1 MTKLTFNILLSLII
15 QAKKTGRGRMGNGR
29 ILVNLLMIASDYDKR
44 EKTQERSI
52 LRKFNDEQGK
62 SDAYHKIDKLV
73 GRFLPEGKY
82 YPYKKFTFKEL
93 EKSTK
98 NSVEYKIKLTQM
110 SKLCDELFTYENAVR
125 LTETL
130 LEIVRNDSHID
141 KLLYGGELISKEDFF
156 GSPAHPKQICLEAL
170 ILALIY
176 YTHINHG
183 EADSKNYCLRER
195 DIYTKIRTVRYRNE
209 DSLRIDMPVK
219 LEDSLR
225 ESSARRFDNDYID
238 SLYHEELRCDN
249 KTIEVLPKNEN
260 LFIYG
265 SGGVGKTTILRRE
278 IHKNNSDE
286 RVRFFIS
293 LNKYRYEVHDKF
305 RDESCSIP
313 VSILLK
319 YHYQN
324 ECKTYE
330 ACSVCEGEE
339 VLLKQLCELDKLFK
353 ENAFGG
359 ITKYVL
365 LLDGMNEMS
374 TEMQNKFLRE
384 LQWLID
390 EWKNVQFIIS
400 GRNTV
405 ENSVLRDFE
414 RIEACGVSDDEV
426 EKVLSN
432 KKDYDKIRSN
442 SKLMELL
449 KNPLFLRIYDSICD
463 GDFVPTRGRILDSYI
478 SQMGTSMLG
487 NKISDSQQHLI
498 YFAMNYAL
506 PLAAKLMTDR
516 WSFELDRGTIAES
529 VEKAIEKYLFNER
542 VYQNYIAP
550 KNLNRNYIIES
561 KVTFDIVE
569 YILENSCIMKASESE
584 PHIVHFVHQYYRDYF
599 AAKHIINL
607 LEATVCIAPFDI
619 DAQKA
624 FFNENELGE
633 LWFRD
638 SDEDIYRLVGE
649 LAGDYDDEDSYR
661 SALLES
667 VLDMSRK
674 FGTFRATENV
684 IRSMSLAGDGII
696 TGVDFSIVSIPP
708 EIPANVKFRDC
719 DFSKSRVYL
728 LEVCENFEE
737 LKKALPPE
745 ELDHFKDCDFTG
757 ADFFVSENYR
767 EILIELGAEF
777 YD

>member
-15 QAKKTGRGRMGNGR
+15 QAKKSGRGRMGNGR

-82 YPYKKFTFKEL
+82 YPYEKFTFREL
-93 EKSTK
+93 EKCGK
-98 NSVEYKIKLTQM
+98 GSVEYKIKLTQM
-110 SKLCDELFTYENAVR
+110 SKLCDELFTDENAER
-125 LTETL
+125 LIDTL

-141 KLLYGGELISKEDFF
+141 KLLYGGEHISKEYFF
-156 GSPAHPKQICLEAL
+156 GSYAHPKQICLESLLIAL
-170 ILALIY
+170 VH

-195 DIYTKIRTVRYRNE
+195 DIYTKIRAVRYRNE
-209 DSLRIDMPVK
+209 DSLQLDMPVK

-225 ESSARRFDNDYID
+225 ESAARRFDNDFID
-238 SLYHEELRCDN
+238 CLYHEELRCDN
-249 KTIEVLPKNEN
+249 KIIEAFPEN
-260 LFIYG
+260 KDLFIYG

-286 RVRFFIS
+286 RVRFFIP

-305 RDESCSIP
+305 RDESCFIP

-319 YHYQN
+319 YHYRN
-324 ECKTYE
+324 EYKTYE
-330 ACSVCEGEE
+330 TCAACEGEE
-339 VLLKQLCELDKLFK
+339 SLLRQLCELDKLFK
-353 ENAFGG
+353 ENAFSGVP
-359 ITKYVL
+359 KYVL
-365 LLDGMNEMS
+365 LLDGLNEMS
-374 TEMQNKFLRE
+374 AEMQDKFLRE

-400 GRNTV
+400 GRNTI
-405 ENSVLRDFE
+405 ESPVLRGFKKV
-414 RIEACGVSDDEV
+414 EACGVSDDEV
-426 EKVLSN
+426 ENVLSH
-432 KKDYDKIRSN
+432 KKDYDKIRCN
-442 SKLMELL
+442 SRLMELL
-449 KNPLFLRIYDSICD
+449 KNPLFLRIYDAICD

-478 SQMGTSMLG
+478 SQIGTSMLG
-487 NKISDSQQHLI
+487 SNISDGQQHLI
-498 YFAMNYAL
+498 HFAMNYAL
-506 PLAAKLMTDR
+506 PLAAKQMTDR

-529 VEKAIEKYLFNER
+529 VDKAIEKYLLNER

-550 KNLNRNYIIES
+550 KSLNKKYIIES
-561 KVTFDIVE
+561 KAKLDIVE

-584 PHIVHFVHQYYRDYF
+584 PHMVHFVHQYYRDYF

-607 LEATVCIAPFDI
+607 LEASAISFPFYPDE
-619 DAQKA
+619 QKS

-674 FGTFRATENV
+674 FNTFRATENV
-684 IRSMSLAGDGII
+684 IRSMGLASDGII
-696 TGVDFSIVSIPP
+696 TGVDFSNVSLPP

-728 LEVCENFEE
+728 LEVCENFDE
-737 LKKALPPE
+737 LKKTIPPE
-745 ELDHFKDCDFTG
+745 ELDHFKECDFTG

-767 EILIELGAEF
+767 DILIELGAEF

>member
-15 QAKKTGRGRMGNGR
+15 QAKKSGRGHMGNGR

-44 EKTQERSI
+44 EKTQERSV

-82 YPYKKFTFKEL
+82 YPYEKFTFKEL
-93 EKSTK
+93 EKNTK

-110 SKLCDELFTYENAVR
+110 SKLCDELFTDKNAER
-125 LTETL
+125 LTESL
-130 LEIVRNDSHID
+130 LEIVRSDSHID
-141 KLLYGGELISKEDFF
+141 KLLYDGEHISKENFF
-156 GSPAHPKQICLEAL
+156 GSLAHPKQICLEAL
-170 ILALIY
+170 LLALIY
-176 YTHINHG
+176 YTHINHS
-183 EADSKNYCLRER
+183 EANSKNYCLHEPDLYR
-195 DIYTKIRTVRYRNE
+195 KFRTVRYKNE
-209 DSLRIDMPVK
+209 DSLKLDMPIK

-225 ESSARRFDNDYID
+225 ESAARRFDNNFID
-238 SLYHEELRCDN
+238 GLYHEELRCDN
-249 KTIEVLPKNEN
+249 KIIEALPENED

-265 SGGVGKTTILRRE
+265 GGGVGKTTILRRE

-305 RDESCSIP
+305 RNDSCFIP

-324 ECKTYE
+324 EYKTYE
-330 ACSVCEGEE
+330 ACSACEGEE
-339 VLLKQLCELDKLFK
+339 ALLKQLCELDKLFK
-353 ENAFGG
+353 ENAFGSVP
-359 ITKYVL
+359 KYVL
-365 LLDGMNEMS
+365 LLDGLNEMS
-374 TEMQNKFLRE
+374 TEMQNKFLQE
-384 LQWLID
+384 LQWLVN
-390 EWKNVQFIIS
+390 EWKNVQFVIS

-405 ENSVLRDFE
+405 ESSVLRDFKM
-414 RIEACGVSDDEV
+414 IEACGISDDKV
-426 EKVLSN
+426 ENVLSR
-432 KKDYDKIRSN
+432 KKNYDKIRSI
-442 SKLMELL
+442 SKLMKLL
-449 KNPLFLRIYDSICD
+449 KNPLFLRIYDAICD

-478 SQMGTSMLG
+478 SNRETSMLG

-498 YFAMNYAL
+498 HFAVNYVL

-529 VEKAIEKYLFNER
+529 VDKAIEKYLFNDR

-550 KNLNRNYIIES
+550 KSLSKKYIIES
-561 KVTFDIVE
+561 KANLDIVD
-569 YILENSCIMKASESE
+569 YILENSCIMKASETE
-584 PHIVHFVHQYYRDYF
+584 PHMVRFVHQYYRDYF

-619 DAQKA
+619 NAQKA
-624 FFNENELGE
+624 FFNENQLGE

-674 FGTFRATENV
+674 FSTFRATENV
-684 IRSMSLAGDGII
+684 IRSMSLVGDGII
-696 TGVDFSIVSIPP
+696 TGVDLSKISLPP

-719 DFSKSRVYL
+719 DFCKSRVYL

-737 LKKALPPE
+737 LKKTIPPD

-767 EILIELGAEF
+767 DILIELGAEF

>member
-15 QAKKTGRGRMGNGR
+15 QAKKSGRGRMGNGR

-82 YPYKKFTFKEL
+82 YPYEKFSLKEL
-93 EKSTK
+93 EKCGK
-98 NSVEYKIKLTQM
+98 GSVEYKIKLTQM
-110 SKLCDELFTYENAVR
+110 SKLCDELFTDENAER
-125 LTETL
+125 LTQTL
-130 LEIVRNDSHID
+130 LEIVRSDSHID
-141 KLLYGGELISKEDFF
+141 KLLYGGEFISKEDFF

-183 EADSKNYCLRER
+183 EAESKNYCLREP
-195 DIYTKIRTVRYRNE
+195 DLYKKFRTVRYINE

-225 ESSARRFDNDYID
+225 ESAARRFDNDYID

-249 KTIEVLPKNEN
+249 KIIEVLPENEN

-278 IHKNNSDE
+278 IHKNNADE
-286 RVRFFIS
+286 RVRFYIS
-293 LNKYRYEVHDKF
+293 LSKYRYEIHKKF
-305 RDESCSIP
+305 RDDSCSIP

-319 YHYQN
+319 YHFQN
-324 ECKTYE
+324 EYKTYE
-330 ACSVCEGEE
+330 ACAACEGEE
-339 VLLKQLCELDKLFK
+339 AILKQLCELEKLFK
-353 ENAFGG
+353 ESAFGG
-359 ITKYVL
+359 VPKYVL
-365 LLDGMNEMS
+365 LLDGLNEMS
-374 TEMQNKFLRE
+374 TEMQDNFLRE

-400 GRNTV
+400 GRNTI
-405 ENSVLRDFE
+405 ESPVLRYFKK
-414 RIEACGVSDDEV
+414 IEACGVSDDEV
-426 EKVLSN
+426 ENVLSH
-432 KKDYDKIRSN
+432 KKDYDKTRCN

-463 GDFVPTRGRILDSYI
+463 GDFVPTRGRILHRYI
-478 SQMGTSMLG
+478 SERETSMLG
-487 NKISDSQQHLI
+487 NNISDGQQHLI
-498 YFAMNYAL
+498 HFAMNYAL
-506 PLAAKLMTDR
+506 PLAAKQMTDR

-529 VEKAIEKYLFNER
+529 VDKAIEKYLLNER

-550 KNLNRNYIIES
+550 KNLNKKYIIES
-561 KVTFDIVE
+561 KTRFDIVE

-599 AAKHIINL
+599 AARHIINL
-607 LEATVCIAPFDI
+607 LEASAVSFPFNPDE
-619 DAQKA
+619 QKT

-649 LAGDYDDEDSYR
+649 LAGDYDDEESY
-661 SALLES
+661 SSTLLES
-667 VLDMSRK
+667 ILDMSRK
-674 FGTFRATENV
+674 FNTFRATENV

-696 TGVDFSIVSIPP
+696 IGVDFSIVSLPP

-728 LEVCENFEE
+728 LEVCENFDE
-737 LKKALPPE
+737 LKKTLPPE
-745 ELDHFKDCDFTG
+745 ELDHFENCVFTG

-767 EILIELGAEF
+767 DILIELGAEF

>member
-29 ILVNLLMIASDYDKR
+29 ILVNLLMIASDYDKC

-82 YPYKKFTFKEL
+82 YPYEKFTFKEL
-93 EKSTK
+93 EKCTK

-110 SKLCDELFTYENAVR
+110 SKLCDELFTDENAER
-125 LTETL
+125 LVATL
-130 LEIVRNDSHID
+130 LELVRNDSHID
-141 KLLYGGELISKEDFF
+141 KLLYDGELVSKENFF
-156 GSPAHPKQICLEAL
+156 GSLAHPKQICLEAL
-170 ILALIY
+170 LLALVH

-183 EADSKNYCLRER
+183 EADSKNYCLREPDLYR
-195 DIYTKIRTVRYRNE
+195 KIRMVRYKNE
-209 DSLRIDMPVK
+209 DSLQLDMLVK

-225 ESSARRFDNDYID
+225 ESTARRFDNDYID

-249 KTIEVLPKNEN
+249 NVIEVLPENEN

-293 LNKYRYEVHDKF
+293 LNKYRYEVHEKF
-305 RDESCSIP
+305 RDESCFISMK
-313 VSILLK
+313 ILLR

-324 ECKTYE
+324 EYKTYE
-330 ACSVCEGEE
+330 ACAACEGEE
-339 VLLKQLCELDKLFK
+339 PFLKRLCELDKLFK
-353 ENAFGG
+353 ENAFGSVP
-359 ITKYVL
+359 KYVL

-374 TEMQNKFLRE
+374 TEMQNKFLQE
-384 LQWLID
+384 LQWLVN
-390 EWKNVQFIIS
+390 EWKNVQFVIS

-405 ENSVLRDFE
+405 ESPVLRDFQK
-414 RIEACGVSDDEV
+414 IEACGVSDDEV
-426 EKVLSN
+426 EKFLSH

-442 SKLMELL
+442 SKLKELL
-449 KNPLFLRIYDSICD
+449 KNPLFLRIYDAICE
-463 GDFVPTRGRILDSYI
+463 GDFVPTRGRILHHYI
-478 SQMGTSMLG
+478 SNRETSMLG
-487 NKISDSQQHLI
+487 NNISDVQQHLI
-498 YFAMNYAL
+498 RFAMNYVL
-506 PLAAKLMTDR
+506 PLAAKQMTDR

-529 VEKAIEKYLFNER
+529 VDKAIEKYLLNER

-550 KNLNRNYIIES
+550 KNPNRNYIIES

-599 AAKHIINL
+599 SAKHIINL

-667 VLDMSRK
+667 VLDMSRR
-674 FGTFRATENV
+674 FSTFRATENV
-684 IRSMSLAGDGII
+684 IRSMSLAGNGII
-696 TGVDFSIVSIPP
+696 TGVDFSRVSLPP

-737 LKKALPPE
+737 LKKTLPPD
-745 ELDHFKDCDFTG
+745 ELDHFKECDFTG
-757 ADFFVSENYR
+757 ADFFVSEKYR
-767 EILIELGAEF
+767 DILIELGAEF

>member
-82 YPYKKFTFKEL
+82 YPYEKFSFKEL
-93 EKSTK
+93 EKCGK

-110 SKLCDELFTYENAVR
+110 SKLCDELFTDENAERIV
-125 LTETL
+125 ETL

-141 KLLYGGELISKEDFF
+141 KLLYGGELVSKEKFF
-156 GSPAHPKQICLEAL
+156 GSSAHPKQVCLEAL
-170 ILALIY
+170 LIALVH

-183 EADSKNYCLRER
+183 EADSKNYCLRELDLYR
-195 DIYTKIRTVRYRNE
+195 KIRTVRYRNE

-225 ESSARRFDNDYID
+225 ESASRRFDNDFID

-249 KTIEVLPKNEN
+249 KIIEVLPENEN

-278 IHKNNSDE
+278 IHKNNADE

-293 LNKYRYEVHDKF
+293 LNKYRYEVHEKF
-305 RDESCSIP
+305 RDESCFIP
-313 VSILLK
+313 VSILIK

-324 ECKTYE
+324 EYKTYE
-330 ACSVCEGEE
+330 ACAACEGEK

-359 ITKYVL
+359 VLKYVL
-365 LLDGMNEMS
+365 LLDGLNEMS
-374 TEMQNKFLRE
+374 TEMQDKFLRE
-384 LQWLID
+384 LHWLID

-400 GRNTV
+400 GRSIV
-405 ENSVLRDFE
+405 ESPVLRDFK
-414 RIEACGVSDDEV
+414 RVEACGVSDDAV
-426 EKVLSN
+426 EKILSN

-449 KNPLFLRIYDSICD
+449 KNPLFLRIYDAICE
-463 GDFVPTRGRILDSYI
+463 GDFVPTRGRILHHYI
-478 SQMGTSMLG
+478 SERETSMLG
-487 NKISDSQQHLI
+487 NNISDGQQHLI
-498 YFAMNYAL
+498 HFAVNYAL
-506 PLAAKLMTDR
+506 PLAAKQMTDS

-529 VEKAIEKYLFNER
+529 VDKAIEKYLLNER
-542 VYQNYIAP
+542 IYQNYIAP
-550 KNLNRNYIIES
+550 KSLNKKYIIES
-561 KVTFDIVE
+561 KAKLDIVE
-569 YILENSCIMKASESE
+569 YILGNSCIMKASESE

-607 LEATVCIAPFDI
+607 IEVAVCVAPFDI

-638 SDEDIYRLVGE
+638 SGEDIYRLVGE
-649 LAGDYDDEDSYR
+649 LAGDYDDDDFYR
-661 SALLES
+661 STLLES

-674 FGTFRATENV
+674 FNTFRATENV
-684 IRSMSLAGDGII
+684 IRSMSLAGDGVI
-696 TGVDFSIVSIPP
+696 TGVDFSRVSLPP

-728 LEVCENFEE
+728 LEVCENFDE
-737 LKKALPPE
+737 LKKTLPTE
-745 ELDHFKDCDFTG
+745 ELDHFENCDFTG
-757 ADFFVSENYR
+757 ADFFFPENYR
-767 EILIELGAEF
+767 DILIELGAEF

>member
-98 NSVEYKIKLTQM
+98 YSVEYKIKLTQM
-110 SKLCDELFTYENAVR
+110 SKLCDELFTDKNAVR

-141 KLLYGGELISKEDFF
+141 KLLYGGELISKNKFF
-156 GSPAHPKQICLEAL
+156 GSYAHPKQICLEAL
-170 ILALIY
+170 LIALVH

-183 EADSKNYCLRER
+183 EADSNNYCLREPDLYR
-195 DIYTKIRTVRYRNE
+195 KIRTVRYKNE
-209 DSLRIDMPVK
+209 DSLQLDMPVK

-225 ESSARRFDNDYID
+225 ESAARRFDNGLID

-249 KTIEVLPKNEN
+249 KTIEVLPENEN

-265 SGGVGKTTILRRE
+265 DGGVGKTTILRRE

-293 LNKYRYEVHDKF
+293 LNKYHYEVHEKF

-319 YHYQN
+319 YLYHN
-324 ECKTYE
+324 EYKTYE
-330 ACSVCEGEE
+330 ACAVCEGEE
-339 VLLKQLCELDKLFK
+339 PFLKRLCELDKLFK
-353 ENAFGG
+353 ENAYGG
-359 ITKYVL
+359 IPKYVL
-365 LLDGMNEMS
+365 LLDGLNEMS
-374 TEMQNKFLRE
+374 AEMQNKFLQE
-384 LQWLID
+384 LQWLVN
-390 EWKNVQFIIS
+390 EWNNVQFVIS
-400 GRNTV
+400 GRSTV

-426 EKVLSN
+426 ENVLSH

-487 NKISDSQQHLI
+487 NNISNEQHHLLR
-498 YFAMNYAL
+498 FVTRWAL
-506 PLAAKLMTDR
+506 PLVAKLMTDR

-529 VEKAIEKYLFNER
+529 VDKAIEKYLFNER

-607 LEATVCIAPFDI
+607 LEATVCIAPFDV

-649 LAGDYDDEDSYR
+649 LAGDYDDEDLYR
-661 SALLES
+661 STLLES
-667 VLDMSRK
+667 VFDMSHK

-696 TGVDFSIVSIPP
+696 TGVNFSKVSLPP

-728 LEVCENFEE
+728 LEVCEYFEE
-737 LKKALPPE
+737 LKKTLPPD

-767 EILIELGAEF
+767 NILIELGAEF